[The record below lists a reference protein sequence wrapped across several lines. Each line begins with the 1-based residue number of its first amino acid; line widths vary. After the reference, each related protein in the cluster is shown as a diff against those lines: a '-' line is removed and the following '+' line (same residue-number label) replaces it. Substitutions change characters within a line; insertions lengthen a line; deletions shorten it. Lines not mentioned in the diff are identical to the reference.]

1 MNTAESSQLLLS
13 VVNNAEDI
21 TLILDNYL
29 LCQADDVLRKSI
41 DFDGRPLVLLGTE
54 KRHNMCK
61 KKLPTIFKKIG
72 IPYDESKITFITNE
86 QLKEF
91 VDTALLKLKN
101 GEKPAQTFTE
111 SISVNP
117 EEDIATT
124 LNPITDEY
132 SIITKDEEVPPL
144 HKESTDSN
152 VYVHKEVAQVS
163 SVCRYGVP
171 IIRVE
176 YIPPNV
182 LGLQESI
189 TVKVDEEDISKFFN
203 SVKNRVLDSINNDR

>member
-1 MNTAESSQLLLS
+1 MNAAESSQLLLS

-61 KKLPTIFKKIG
+61 KKLPMIFKKMG
-72 IPYDESKITFITNE
+72 LHYDESKITFLTND
-86 QLKEF
+86 QLAEF
-91 VDTALLKLKN
+91 TADALAKLKS
-101 GEKPAQTFTE
+101 GEKPVQNIIETNEESLEEEIIAQVST
-111 SISVNP
+111 NP
-117 EEDIATT
+117 TAEENVTQ
-124 LNPITDEY
+124 PV
-132 SIITKDEEVPPL
+132 EVPNTQ
-144 HKESTDSN
+144 KESN
-152 VYVHKEVAQVS
+152 VYVPRPPTQVS
-163 SVCRYGVP
+163 GTCIYGVP
-171 IIRVE
+171 ILKVE

-203 SVKNRVLDSINNDR
+203 SVKNRVLTSIDNDR